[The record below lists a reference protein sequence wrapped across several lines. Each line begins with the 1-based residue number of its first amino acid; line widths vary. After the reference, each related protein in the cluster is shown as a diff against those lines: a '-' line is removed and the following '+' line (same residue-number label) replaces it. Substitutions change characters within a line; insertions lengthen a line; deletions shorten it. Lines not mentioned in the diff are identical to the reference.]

1 MNIIRNTAVTADGR
15 MAEELSNCQISDNSV
30 EYIRN
35 NVWAD
40 GRMAEELFRIYS
52 TELFRIYS
60 TEAHTLFRIYST
72 EFCRIYTE

>member
-35 NVWAD
+35 NV
-40 GRMAEELFRIYS
+40 
-52 TELFRIYS
+52 
-60 TEAHTLFRIYST
+60 
-72 EFCRIYTE
+72 